1 MIKCRLYIRRL
12 VQNSITP
19 LHVAAKWGRKGMVAL
34 LLDSGATI
42 DARTRVIESALVIH
56 NTFSFC
62 RFCLRRLT
70 LSAKTLCFQLSMCY
84 VRSSVRTDIVT
95 TISYE
100 QLEQF

>member
-42 DARTRVIESALVIH
+42 DARTRVIESALVVY

-62 RFCLRRLT
+62 RF
-70 LSAKTLCFQLSMCY
+70 M
-84 VRSSVRTDIVT
+84 SSPPDIVGED
-95 TISYE
+95 IVFSAVHVLRSFVCPDRYCYHDI
-100 QLEQF
+100 L